1 MSESISPESSP
12 PRSPRKRKGLL
23 IASAVVGVLVILA
36 GTKAYVFAKGMGG
49 HHGWGGPMSAEFVA
63 DHIEHGVKY
72 VLSDVDA
79 TAEQKAKVTEIMQA
93 AVKDVQALR
102 DQHLAGL
109 TQIHEIL
116 AAESIDRAR
125 LESAREG
132 ELRLA
137 DQASRRILTGIA
149 DSAEVLTPQQRARL
163 AEMMEQRHHAHEGA
177 E

>member
-1 MSESISPESSP
+1 MSEAISPENSP
-12 PRSPRKRKGLL
+12 PRTPRKRKGLL
-23 IASAVVGVLVILA
+23 IASAVVGGLVILA

-79 TAEQKAKVTEIMQA
+79 TAEQKANVTAILQA
-93 AVKDVQALR
+93 AASDVQALR

-109 TQIHEIL
+109 KQIHEIL
-116 AAESIDRAR
+116 AADNIDRAR

-137 DQASRRILTGIA
+137 DQASKRVLSGIA
-149 DSAEVLTPQQRARL
+149 DAAEVLTPQQRAQL
-163 AEMMEQRHHAHEGA
+163 LEKMEQRHHPHDGG
-177 E
+177 